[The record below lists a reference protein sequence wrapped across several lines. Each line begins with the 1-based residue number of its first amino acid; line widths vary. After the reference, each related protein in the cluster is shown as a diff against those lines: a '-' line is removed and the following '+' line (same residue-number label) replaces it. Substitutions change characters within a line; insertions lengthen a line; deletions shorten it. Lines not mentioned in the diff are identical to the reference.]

1 MLITQPSDGTPL
13 LRHSSFNGRDI
24 PVPRLPGMAT
34 GEARMA
40 AQVESSL
47 IGREREQQILHE
59 LIEHVNDR
67 GAAMVVRSDAGVGKS
82 ALRASM
88 TVSTYMSWK
97 ALK

>member
-24 PVPRLPGMAT
+24 HVPRLPGMAT
-34 GEARMA
+34 GEACMA
-40 AQVESSL
+40 SQVESSL
-47 IGREREQQILHE
+47 IGREREQQTLHE
-59 LIEHVNDR
+59 LIEHVNDH
-67 GAAMVVRSDAGVGKS
+67 GAAMVVRSDAGMGKS

-97 ALK
+97 ALE